1 MPKIKTIKAL
11 EILDSRGN
19 PTLETWINLDNGLW
33 GKAAVPSGASTG
45 TYEALEL
52 RDGDKKRYSGLG
64 VLKAVENVNSKIF
77 PLLKDVDVNN
87 QEEIDQKMRELD
99 GTDNK
104 SNLGGNAILSV
115 SLACARTASKAAG
128 KQLFEYL
135 REVYGFKKTDIFP
148 SPMFNI
154 FNGGK
159 HADTNLDFQEFM
171 VIPVLEA
178 DIGEKIR
185 IGAEVFHELGRVL
198 KSRGLDTDV
207 GNEGGYAPNIDHSIQ
222 AIEMILEAISQA
234 GFKPGEEVALG
245 MDVGASTLFDKR
257 KGEYIFKLDSSFLN
271 SEQLIEL
278 YKSWLEKYPFV
289 LIEDGLDEDDFAG
302 WKILTKELGQKILLV
317 GDDLFVTNVERF
329 KKGISEKLANAIL
342 IKPNQ
347 IGTLTETV
355 DCIKLAKSKDYKVV
369 VSHRSGETNDSFI
382 ADLAFASNADFIKAG
397 APCRGERLA
406 KYNRLL
412 EIYES

>member
-1 MPKIKTIKAL
+1 MPKINKIKAI

-19 PTLETWINLDNGLW
+19 PTIETWVSLDNGLN

-77 PLLKDVDVNN
+77 PLLKNAEVDD
-87 QEEIDQKMRELD
+87 QEAIDNKMRELD

-104 SNLGGNAILSV
+104 TNLGGNAILSV
-115 SLACARTASKAAG
+115 SLACARTAAKAKG
-128 KQLFEYL
+128 IQLFEYIS
-135 REVYGFKKTDIFP
+135 EVYGFKKKDDFP
-148 SPMFNI
+148 TPMFNI

-171 VIPVLEA
+171 VIPVLKT
-178 DIGEKIR
+178 DIKEKIR

-198 KSRGLDTDV
+198 KSKGLDTDV
-207 GNEGGYAPNIDHSIQ
+207 GNEGGYAPNIDHSID
-222 AIEMILEAISQA
+222 AIEMILEAIRKA
-234 GFKPGEEVALG
+234 GYKPGEEVSLG

-257 KGEYIFKLDSSFLN
+257 KNEYIFKLDNSFLN

-278 YKSWLEKYPFV
+278 YKSWQEKYPFV
-289 LIEDGLDEDDFAG
+289 LIEDGLDEDDFPG
-302 WKILTKELGQKILLV
+302 WKILTRELGKKLLLV

-329 KKGISEKLANAIL
+329 KKGIKEGLANAIL

-347 IGTLTETV
+347 IGTLSETV
-355 DCIKLAKSKDYKVV
+355 DCIKLAQSKKYKVV

-382 ADLAFASNADFIKAG
+382 SDLAFASGADFIKAG

-406 KYNRLL
+406 KYNRFL
-412 EIYES
+412 EIYER

>member
-1 MPKIKTIKAL
+1 MPKINKIKAI

-19 PTLETWINLDNGLW
+19 PTIETWINLDNDIW

-45 TYEALEL
+45 TYETLEL

-64 VLKAVENVNSKIF
+64 VLKAAENVNSKIF
-77 PLLKDVDVNN
+77 PLLKDMDVAD
-87 QEEIDQKMRELD
+87 QEEIDKKMRDLD
-99 GTDNK
+99 GTPNK

-115 SLACARTASKAAG
+115 SLACARTAAKAKS

-135 REVYGFKKTDIFP
+135 RETYGFKKTDDFP
-148 SPMFNI
+148 QPMFNI

-171 VIPVLEA
+171 VIPVIKT
-178 DIGEKIR
+178 DIKEKIR
-185 IGAEVFHELGRVL
+185 IGAQVFHELGRVL
-198 KSRGLDTDV
+198 KSKGLDTDV
-207 GNEGGYAPNIDHSIQ
+207 GNEGGYAPNIDHSID
-222 AIEMILEAISQA
+222 AIEMILEAIENA
-234 GFKPGEEVALG
+234 GFKPGQEVALG
-245 MDVGASTLFDKR
+245 MDVGASSLFDKR
-257 KGEYIFKLDSSFLN
+257 KSEYIFKLDNSFLN

-278 YKSWLEKYPFV
+278 YKSWQEKYPFI

-302 WKILTKELGQKILLV
+302 WKTLTKELGQKLLLV

-329 KKGISEKLANAIL
+329 KIGIKDGLANAIL

-355 DCIKLAKSKDYKVV
+355 ECIKLAQSKKYKVV

-382 ADLAFASNADFIKAG
+382 ADLAFASGADFIKAG

-406 KYNRLL
+406 KYNRFI
-412 EIYES
+412 EIYER